1 MTFSSNL
8 INIGFI
14 GIITYFLIISP
25 YTKVE
30 ESFNIQAIHDLI
42 KYDFE
47 EIDKFDHITFPGVVK
62 RSFIG
67 SLLIST
73 LTKILLPIS
82 KNKLFSLV
90 ISYEDSEILDI
101 TQLNLQ
107 ILSRFILGLLNGLAL
122 IALKN
127 SVINACNKRS
137 RTIGFWYG
145 LLQLSQFHIF
155 YYSSRTL
162 PNFIALPFVNF
173 ALSKFIIG
181 DLEICFLILSFTGI
195 IFRIEILIFTGIL
208 FLISYCNKQI
218 KFINGLKYLIIGG
231 IIGLISTF
239 FIDSFFWK
247 VEWTIPE
254 LESFYYNVIE
264 GKSSNWGTEPWYYYL
279 TFYLPKLFLK
289 NPVVLLTILPGF
301 FFDFVN
307 FRVGTIK
314 SISISSILFVLIMS
328 LQPHKEWRFI
338 IYAIPGLTLSSANT
352 TVKIIGELRN
362 IKFLQKIFKIIVIL
376 VCLFNIL
383 LSLFMG
389 YIFSFNY
396 PGGEAINKLNLRLN
410 LIDKEFNPLLMTQYQ
425 GNEIKVH
432 MDVYSCMTGI
442 TLFNEIDEEFL
453 QNIKII
459 YDKTEDINKLND
471 NDLEGWDSF
480 DFIITDFDN
489 DENKNENYYHEKL
502 KKLPD
507 PVGCQ
512 WVKINVSKIYSGFQY
527 KPIIMLLKN
536 LMNNPE
542 SIGGLIYDLIIN
554 RTKSFI
560 FRFFKSAI
568 VLTPKVYTYEKV
580 CPQDTLF

>member
-1 MTFSSNL
+1 MTYSSVL
-8 INIGFI
+8 INAGFI
-14 GIITYFLIISP
+14 AMITFFLIISP

-30 ESFNIQAIHDLI
+30 ESFNIQAIYDLVTR
-42 KYDFE
+42 DFE
-47 EIDKFDHITFPGVVK
+47 EIDEFDHFTFPGVVK

-73 LTKILLPIS
+73 LTKLLSPIA
-82 KNKLFSLV
+82 KNKLFSFAV
-90 ISYEDSEILDI
+90 SYENAEILDI
-101 TQLNLQ
+101 TKLNLQ
-107 ILSRFILGLLNGLAL
+107 ILSRFILGLFNGLAL
-122 IALKN
+122 ISLKN
-127 SVINACNKRS
+127 SVVNACNRRS

-145 LLQLSQFHIF
+145 LLQLSQFHFF

-181 DLEICFLILSFTGI
+181 DLEICFAILSFTGI

-208 FLISYCNKQI
+208 FLVSIFQKQI
-218 KFINGLKYLIIGG
+218 KLINGLKYLIIGG
-231 IIGLISTF
+231 LIGLASTF
-239 FIDSFFWK
+239 FIDSFFWG
-247 VEWTIPE
+247 ERTIPE

-289 NPVVLLTILPGF
+289 NPVVLLTIVPGF

-314 SISISSILFVLIMS
+314 SISITSILFVLVMS

-362 IKFLQKIFKIIVIL
+362 VKFLQKFFKVTVFA

-396 PGGEAINKLNLRLN
+396 PGGEAINKLNLRLY
-410 LIDKEFNPLLMTQYQ
+410 LMDKEFNPLMSQYQ
-425 GNEIKVH
+425 GNEVKVH

-442 TLFNEIDEEFL
+442 TLFNEIDKEVL
-453 QNIKII
+453 KNIRIV
-459 YDKTEDINKLND
+459 YDKTEDIGELND
-471 NDLEGWDSF
+471 DQGWDSF
-480 DFIITDFDN
+480 DFVITDFDN
-489 DENKNENYYHEKL
+489 DENQNKFYYQEKL
-502 KKLPD
+502 VKLPD
-507 PVGCQ
+507 PAGCQ

-527 KPIIMLLKN
+527 KPIVMLLKN

-542 SIGGLIYDLIIN
+542 SISGLTYDLFIN
-554 RTKSFI
+554 GTGSFI

-568 VLTPKVYTYEKV
+568 ALTPKVYTYEKV
-580 CPQDTLF
+580 CAQETLF